1 MRLLVV
7 GAGATGGYFG
17 GRLAAAGRD
26 VTFLVRAGRKAQLQA
41 RGLEI
46 VSPHGNAKVEPR
58 VITAAEIDGAYD
70 AILLTVKGYGLAGAL
85 DDIAPAV
92 GPDTAIVPVLN
103 GMGHMDM
110 LTARFGGSHVAG
122 GVCKI
127 AATLDGEGRV
137 VQLSELQYL
146 AYGEMDG
153 RRTARMAALDG
164 LMTGAG
170 FPAQLSANI
179 AREMWEK
186 WLLLASLG
194 AITCLMRGTIGE
206 VVAASGGRDFASAVV
221 EEVVSII
228 RAVGVAPDDAAIDST
243 RALMT
248 KEGSPFAS
256 SMFRDLSA
264 GNAVEADEIIGDL
277 VRRGQ
282 GAGIPA
288 PLLSAAYAHL
298 MVYANRRG

>member
-26 VTFLVRAGRKAQLQA
+26 VTFLVRAGRKAQLAA

-46 VSPHGNAKVEPR
+46 VSPHGNASVKPKLV
-58 VITAAEIDGAYD
+58 TAGEIDGPYD

-103 GMGHMDM
+103 GMGHMEV
-110 LTARFGGSHVAG
+110 LTARFGADHVAG

-127 AATLDGEGRV
+127 AATLDGDGRV

-153 RRTARMAALDG
+153 RRSARMAALDT
-164 LMTGAG
+164 LMAGAG
-170 FPAQLSANI
+170 FPAQLSDNI

-206 VVAASGGRDFASAVV
+206 VVAAPGGRDFASAVV
-221 EEVVSII
+221 DEAVAII
-228 RAVGVAPDDAAIDST
+228 RAVGVPPGDAALDST
-243 RALMT
+243 RTLMT
-248 KEGSPFAS
+248 QTGSSFAS

-264 GNAVEADEIIGDL
+264 GKPVEAEEIVGDL

-282 GAGIPA
+282 AAGVPA
-288 PLLSAAYAHL
+288 PLLAAAYAHL

>member
-26 VTFLVRAGRKAQLQA
+26 VTFLVRSGRKAQLEA

-46 VSPHGNAKVEPR
+46 VSPHGDVTVKPR
-58 VITAAEIDGAYD
+58 LVTADAIDGPYD

-92 GPDTAIVPVLN
+92 GPETVIVPVLN
-103 GMGHMDM
+103 GIGHMDA
-110 LTARFGGSHVAG
+110 LIARFGADRVAG

-127 AATLDGEGRV
+127 AATIDGDGRV
-137 VQLSELQYL
+137 VQLSQLQYL

-153 RRTARMAALDG
+153 RRSARMVALDA
-164 LMTGAG
+164 LMTDAG
-170 FPAQLSANI
+170 FPAQLSDNI

-206 VVAASGGRDFASAVV
+206 TVAAPGGRAFASAVV
-221 EEVVSII
+221 DEVVTII
-228 RAVGVAPDDAAIDST
+228 RAVGVAPSDAAVEGT
-243 RALMT
+243 RTLMT
-248 KEGSPFAS
+248 QEGSPFAS

-264 GNAVEADEIIGDL
+264 GNAVEADEIVGDL

-282 GAGIPA
+282 GAGIA
-288 PLLSAAYAHL
+288 ASLLSAAYAHL